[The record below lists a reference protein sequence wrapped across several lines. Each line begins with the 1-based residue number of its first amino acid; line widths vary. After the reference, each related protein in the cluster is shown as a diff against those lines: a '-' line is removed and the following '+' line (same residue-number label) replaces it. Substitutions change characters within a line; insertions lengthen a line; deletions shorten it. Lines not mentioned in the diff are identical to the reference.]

1 MSTLVLLSL
10 AATVAGQPVTP
21 PRLTLGSMTLA
32 GKSVDVTFPLCKLEP
47 DPTSTVEV
55 DGKRYQL
62 QGDVLGRPVVADGF
76 WGEFAA
82 GFSEEKKTPPL
93 VWKTKVFIFTRAE
106 LAEFQLS
113 TGVRFRRGSLENFQ
127 MPDILG
133 AVARW
138 SAMVQASTG
147 GAVVPEVDVEFDDDP
162 EYQFLSDDKTSAY
175 ANDFVQN
182 TLGPRLNA
190 SPFDVDDKVYRGP
203 YHGVFAIHPAR
214 TDPLLLTS
222 VQDTPVSAVS
232 WYTLPVL
239 ADSDRLALTL
249 FGSWMRQVTWR
260 AQHAGFRVSPWFGS
274 IENPFQWVANAIMP
288 ADVWPA
294 LLKNGSEAQSSF
306 AANRVANP
314 EKSWPHWVP
323 LPEVTYNPDRVTA
336 KRVGDKL
343 WLAVP
348 PELQE
353 VFQAKVAEKYG
364 ANRIGRTHS
373 RGVASLV
380 YQPTNSAEL
389 EKVLGAGSESALA
402 IHAKAFRLVMS
413 PRSANAVLGETP
425 LSEELSA
432 EGVMQVEKR
441 FDAEKGPI
449 FQISE
454 RGFVRTGM
462 IQLLRARD
470 GGQSLATK
478 QTLEFQFKQT
488 ATDPMALRIDLT
500 SGESLWVVLDI
511 GRTSPL
517 GAPEGPT
524 RVIHVAPLTLNQ
536 WQSVKV
542 SLASVL
548 QGIENPR
555 ISRIVAIPAPFYEYS
570 ERSQLQVS
578 TFDLTPPV
586 FTDQPADISPTGDAL
601 GAGLLQRVQEL
612 VKAATTEGNPAL
624 LTAALTDPV
633 RRIRATAAWG
643 LTQVRHEPAVPAL
656 LEEAK
661 SGLVWNALI
670 AMQALVK
677 QDTPAA
683 WDGLKAIVD
692 RGPFDHNR
700 YGAILALTQ
709 KGDPGL
715 AASLSLQYAARS
727 WRVRQ
732 AAVQSLAN
740 IKTREAALIMTTFLR
755 ESEPVVRLS
764 VAKIAPLDNDLVLR
778 RIQYLAV
785 NDPSEQIR
793 LAAAVR
799 MIQSSDDKL
808 RREGLRLVKD
818 ESPLVRLGIVAAILD
833 PNEPAAREAL
843 RIAVI
848 DRDPRVRAAVL
859 ASLKSAKTVDP
870 DEIANT
876 FQDSDPRV
884 WAALL
889 DLQRSKKITLP
900 AATLQKMRDSGI
912 PEFAGANP

>member
-1 MSTLVLLSL
+1 
-10 AATVAGQPVTP
+10 
-21 PRLTLGSMTLA
+21 MTLA

-47 DPTSTVEV
+47 DPNATVEV

-62 QGDVLGRPVVADGF
+62 QGEVLGRPVVADGF

-82 GFSEEKKTPPL
+82 GYSEEKKAAPL

-106 LAEFQLS
+106 LAEFQFS

-147 GAVVPEVDVEFDDDP
+147 GAVVPEVEVEFDEDP
-162 EYQFLSDDKTSAY
+162 DYQFLSEEKVSAY
-175 ANDFVQN
+175 SNDFVQD
-182 TLGPRLNA
+182 TIGPRLNS

-222 VQDTPVSAVS
+222 AQDTPVSAVS
-232 WYTLPVL
+232 WYTMPVL
-239 ADSDRLALTL
+239 ADTDRLALTL

-260 AQHAGFRVSPWFGS
+260 AEHAGFRVSPWFGS
-274 IENPFQWVANAIMP
+274 IENPFQWVANAFMP

-294 LLKNGSEAQSSF
+294 LLKNGTDSQTSF

-323 LPEVTYNPDRVTA
+323 LPEVTYIPDRVTA
-336 KRVGDKL
+336 KRAGDKF
-343 WLAVP
+343 WLSVP
-348 PELQE
+348 PELQD
-353 VFQAKVAEKYG
+353 VFQARVAEKYG
-364 ANRIGRTHS
+364 AKRIGRTS
-373 RGVASLV
+373 SKGVASLV
-380 YQPTNSAEL
+380 YQPANSAEL
-389 EKVLGAGSESALA
+389 EKILGSGSETPLA
-402 IHAKAFRLVMS
+402 IHAKTFRLVMS
-413 PRSANAVLGETP
+413 PKGAPSIGAETP
-425 LSEELSA
+425 LTEELSA

-441 FDAEKGPI
+441 SDAEKGPI

-470 GGQSLATK
+470 GGQSLSAK
-478 QTLEFQFKQT
+478 QTLEFQFRQT

-500 SGESLWVVLDI
+500 SGESAWVVLDI
-511 GRTSPL
+511 ARTAPL
-517 GAPEGPT
+517 GAPQGPS
-524 RVIHVAPLTLNQ
+524 RVIHVPTLALNQ
-536 WQSVKV
+536 WQTVKV
-542 SLASVL
+542 NLSSVL

-555 ISRIVAIPAPFYEYS
+555 VSRIVAIPAPFYEYS

-578 TFDLTPPV
+578 TFDLTPPA
-586 FTDQPADISPTGDAL
+586 FTDQPADSSPNGEAI
-601 GAGLLQRVQEL
+601 GAGLLQRLQEL
-612 VKAATTEGNPAL
+612 VKAATTDGNPAL
-624 LTAALTDPV
+624 LAAALTDPV
-633 RRIRATAAWG
+633 RRVRATASWG
-643 LTQVRHEPAVPAL
+643 LTQVRHEAAVPAL
-656 LEEAK
+656 LEEAR

-683 WDGLKAIVD
+683 WDGLKVIVD

-700 YGAILALTQ
+700 YGAILALAQ
-709 KGDPGL
+709 KGDPGQ

-740 IKTREAALIMTTFLR
+740 IKSREAALIMTTFLR
-755 ESEPVVRLS
+755 ESEPVVRLA
-764 VAKIAPLDNDLVLR
+764 VAKSAPLDNDLVLR

-799 MIQSSDDKL
+799 MIQTSDDKL

-818 ESPLVRLGIVAAILD
+818 ESPLVRLGVVAAIVD
-833 PNEPAAREAL
+833 PNEPASREAL

-859 ASLKSAKTVDP
+859 ASLKSAKSIDP
-870 DEIANT
+870 DEMANT
-876 FQDSDPRV
+876 FQDGDPRV
-884 WAALL
+884 WSALL
-889 DLQRSKKITLP
+889 DLHRAKKITLP

-912 PEFAGANP
+912 PEFAGATP